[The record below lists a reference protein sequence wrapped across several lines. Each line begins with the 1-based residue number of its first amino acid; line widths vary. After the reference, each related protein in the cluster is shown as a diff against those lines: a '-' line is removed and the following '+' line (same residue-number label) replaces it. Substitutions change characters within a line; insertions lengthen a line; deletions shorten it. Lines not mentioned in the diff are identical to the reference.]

1 MLGKALFLAAGAAG
15 YVLGA
20 RAGRER
26 YDQIAGAAGR
36 LWGNPKVQS
45 TVGDLED
52 RATGLAKQAGS
63 AAQEKVGAAASSVAS
78 SVKDKV
84 GGGSGSGSGTAAGSA
99 AGTGAGTTTT
109 GLGAGS
115 GLTYDPSS
123 PSGVGEPLG
132 EQQHTRMPTD

>member
-45 TVGDLED
+45 TVVDLED

-84 GGGSGSGSGTAAGSA
+84 GGGSGGSSGSE
-99 AGTGAGTTTT
+99 AGTGAGTATT
-109 GLGAGS
+109 GLGTGS

>member
-45 TVGDLED
+45 TVVDLED

-63 AAQEKVGAAASSVAS
+63 AAQEKVGSVAS

-84 GGGSGSGSGTAAGSA
+84 GGGSGSSA
-99 AGTGAGTTTT
+99 SGTGAEAGAGA
-109 GLGAGS
+109 GLGGP
-115 GLTYDPSS
+115 GLTYDPASA
-123 PSGVGEPLG
+123 SGVAEPLG
-132 EQQHTRMPTD
+132 EQHHTRLPTD